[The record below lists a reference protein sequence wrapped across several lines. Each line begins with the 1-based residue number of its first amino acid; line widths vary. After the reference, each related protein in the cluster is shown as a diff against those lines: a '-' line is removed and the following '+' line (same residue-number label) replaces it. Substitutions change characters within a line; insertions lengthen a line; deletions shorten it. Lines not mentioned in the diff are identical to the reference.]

1 LENRQSE
8 SSRRRK
14 TFLDRVSRTLF
25 VQGWYAFVL
34 SFFVFFVLVPTLF
47 VLSFLFT
54 GWGDLQA
61 FVFRNANVMA
71 QILSAIGLS
80 FSVAL
85 TVTAVDLIFG
95 LPLAWFIVRRQFPG
109 KSVLNTLVDS
119 PLAVPTAG
127 LGFSAALF
135 WALNPAVKP
144 QGLSLNFTNTP
155 FVLIMLLHFTT
166 TFPYMVRSMS
176 AILEHWELHH

>member
-1 LENRQSE
+1 MTESQELALENRQSE

-85 TVTAVDLIFG
+85 TVTAVDLLFG
-95 LPLAWFIVRRQFPG
+95 LLLDWLIVLCLFPG
-109 KSVLNTLVDS
+109 
-119 PLAVPTAG
+119 
-127 LGFSAALF
+127 
-135 WALNPAVKP
+135 
-144 QGLSLNFTNTP
+144 TNVINKIYE
-155 FVLIMLLHFTT
+155 F
-166 TFPYMVRSMS
+166 
-176 AILEHWELHH
+176 